1 MKTNKWASVFKTIK
15 NRLKKW
21 MTDIKASYLETK
33 AYFKEPRTQ
42 FVWKKNFGI
51 FFSKLF
57 RMIILFGLC
66 FVIVFPI
73 IQQISMALR
82 APSDVNN
89 PAVVW
94 IPENWSLMNLKISVV
109 VLDYWNA
116 LLNTFQVS
124 FISMILQL
132 FSTALAGYAFSRL
145 RFRGSNILFI
155 FVIITI
161 VTPPQA
167 LSLAQFL
174 YFRSTGLIGK
184 QVSIYIMSGLGM
196 GIRSGIFIYIFRQ
209 FFKGLPSELA
219 ESAQIDGAS
228 VFRTF
233 WNIMLPNARG
243 AIVTVGLF
251 AFVWQ
256 WNDAYYVAIFDVST
270 EAFPL
275 LTMQLINAAEGMYQA
290 LFYTGGLDLIGQNV
304 WENPLFLAL
313 ISNVSALLM
322 MLPLL
327 LMYLVV
333 QKQFVESIERT
344 GIVG

>member
-1 MKTNKWASVFKTIK
+1 MKTKLDNLLK
-15 NRLKKW
+15 RL
-21 MTDIKASYLETK
+21 D
-33 AYFKEPRTQ
+33 AYFKNPRTA
-42 FVWKKNFGI
+42 FVWKRKISTFAMNFLRAV
-51 FFSKLF
+51 F
-57 RMIILFGLC
+57 LFGLC
-66 FVIVFPI
+66 FVILFPT

-94 IPENWSLMNLKISVV
+94 IPEVWSLENVKIAMV
-109 VLDYWNA
+109 VLDYWKA
-116 LLNTFQVS
+116 LLDTFKIS
-124 FISMILQL
+124 FIAMFLQIL
-132 FSTALAGYAFSRL
+132 STALAGYAFSRL
-145 RFRGSNILFI
+145 KFRGSNILFI
-155 FVIITI
+155 LVIITI
-161 VTPPQA
+161 ITPPQA

-174 YFRSTGLIGK
+174 YFREVGLIGK
-184 QVSIYIMSGLGM
+184 EISIYIMSFLGM

-209 FFKGLPSELA
+209 FFRGLPKELD

-243 AIVTVGLF
+243 ALVTVALF

-270 EAFPL
+270 EEFPL

-290 LFYTGGLDLIGQNV
+290 LFYTGGLDLIGQSV

-313 ISNVSALLM
+313 ISNVAALLM

-327 LMYLVV
+327 IMYLFV

>member
-1 MKTNKWASVFKTIK
+1 MKLLRF
-15 NRLKKW
+15 
-21 MTDIKASYLETK
+21 
-33 AYFKEPRTQ
+33 
-42 FVWKKNFGI
+42 
-51 FFSKLF
+51 
-57 RMIILFGLC
+57 IILFGLC
-66 FVIVFPI
+66 FVILFPT

-82 APSDVNN
+82 APEDVNN
-89 PAVVW
+89 PAVIW
-94 IPENWSLMNLKISVV
+94 IPEHWSLMNLKISMV
-109 VLDYWNA
+109 VLDYWRA
-116 LLNTFQVS
+116 LLNTFKLS
-124 FISMILQL
+124 FIAMLLQI

-145 RFRGSNILFI
+145 RFKGSNILFI
-155 FVIITI
+155 AVIITI
-161 VTPPQA
+161 ITPPQA

-174 YFRSTGLIGK
+174 YFRELNLIGK
-184 QVSIYIMSGLGM
+184 ESSIYIMSGLGM
-196 GIRSGIFIYIFRQ
+196 GIRSGIFIFIFRQ
-209 FFKGLPSELA
+209 FFRGLPIELE
-219 ESAQIDGAS
+219 ESAQLDGAG

-243 AIVTVGLF
+243 ALVTVALF

-256 WNDAYYVAIFDVST
+256 WNDAYYVAIFNVST
-270 EAFPL
+270 EQFPL

-290 LFYTGGLDLIGQNV
+290 LFYTGGLSLIGQNV

-327 LMYLVV
+327 IMYLFV

>member
-1 MKTNKWASVFKTIK
+1 MKIKVLTNRVRLFIEKIK
-15 NRLKKW
+15 L
-21 MTDIKASYLETK
+21 
-33 AYFKEPRTQ
+33 YFHQPRTQ
-42 FVWKKNFGI
+42 LVWKRNI
-51 FFSKLF
+51 SNLMSKLL
-57 RMIILFGLC
+57 RTILLFGLC
-66 FVIVFPI
+66 FVILFPI

-89 PAVVW
+89 PAVIW
-94 IPENWSLMNLKISVV
+94 IPENWSLMNLKISIV
-109 VLDYWNA
+109 VLDYWKA
-116 LLNTFQVS
+116 LLNTLKLS
-124 FISMILQL
+124 FISMFLQL

-145 RFRGSNILFI
+145 RFKGSNLLFI
-155 FVIITI
+155 FVMITI

-174 YFRSTGLIGK
+174 YFRDTGLIGK
-184 QVSIYIMSGLGM
+184 EVSIYLMSGLGM

-209 FFKGLPSELA
+209 FFRGLPKELD

-243 AIVTVGLF
+243 ALVTVGLF

-290 LFYTGGLDLIGQNV
+290 LFYTGGLSLIGQNV

-327 LMYLVV
+327 VMYLFV

>member
-1 MKTNKWASVFKTIK
+1 MNDPA
-15 NRLKKW
+15 
-21 MTDIKASYLETK
+21 
-33 AYFKEPRTQ
+33 TQ
-42 FVWKKNFGI
+42 LRWKKRVGEI
-51 FFSKLF
+51 FIKVMRSIL
-57 RMIILFGLC
+57 LFGLC
-66 FVIVFPI
+66 FVILFPI

-82 APSDVNN
+82 APVDANN

-94 IPENWSLMNLKISVV
+94 IPENWSLMNIKIAVV
-109 VLDYWNA
+109 VLDYWHS
-116 LLNTFQVS
+116 LVNTAKLS

-145 RFRGSNILFI
+145 RFKGSNILFF

-167 LSLAQFL
+167 LSLAQYL
-174 YFRSTGLIGK
+174 YFRNINMIGK
-184 QVSIYIMSGLGM
+184 ETSIYLMSGLGM

-209 FFKGLPSELA
+209 FFRGLPKELE
-219 ESAQIDGAS
+219 ESAQLDGAS

-243 AIVTVGLF
+243 AIVTVALF

-256 WNDAYYVAIFDVST
+256 WNDAYYVSIFDVST
-270 EAFPL
+270 EEFPL

-290 LFYTGGLDLIGQNV
+290 LFYTGGLDLVGQNV

-327 LMYLVV
+327 IMYLFV

>member
-1 MKTNKWASVFKTIK
+1 MKIKTLKIK
-15 NRLKKW
+15 LKAIYQRLKANL
-21 MTDIKASYLETK
+21 IKVKSYFQET
-33 AYFKEPRTQ
+33 RTKM
-42 FVWKKNFGI
+42 VWKKNLSEFFGK
-51 FFSKLF
+51 FF
-57 RMIILFGLC
+57 RIIILFGLC
-66 FVIVFPI
+66 FVILFPI

-82 APSDVNN
+82 APEDVNN

-94 IPENWSLMNLKISVV
+94 IPENWSLMNLKISIV
-109 VLDYWNA
+109 VLDYWDA
-116 LLNTFQVS
+116 LLNTFQLS

-209 FFKGLPSELA
+209 FFRGLPSELS
-219 ESAQIDGAS
+219 ESAQLDGAS

-243 AIVTVGLF
+243 ALVTVGLF

-270 EAFPL
+270 ESFPL

-327 LMYLVV
+327 LLYMIV